1 MQLFI
6 VFEAKQ
12 IAFCLLFPNAEPGHR
27 PFSRTFSVPN
37 TISIFTTICFRTFLF
52 FSEAA
57 KIHLQR
63 LFFYLWHVHCAG
75 VDGKNYG
82 VDESIFNL
90 NRLQFVHLA
99 PDKLY
104 SCSLVPNFD
113 TLHCL
118 VMAKMSGNNVK

>member
-1 MQLFI
+1 M
-6 VFEAKQ
+6 
-12 IAFCLLFPNAEPGHR
+12 
-27 PFSRTFSVPN
+27 
-37 TISIFTTICFRTFLF
+37 
-52 FSEAA
+52 
-57 KIHLQR
+57 
-63 LFFYLWHVHCAG
+63 HCAG

-104 SCSLVPNFD
+104 SYSFVSNFD

-118 VMAKMSGNNVK
+118 VMAKLSGNNVK

>member
-1 MQLFI
+1 M
-6 VFEAKQ
+6 A
-12 IAFCLLFPNAEPGHR
+12 
-27 PFSRTFSVPN
+27 
-37 TISIFTTICFRTFLF
+37 
-52 FSEAA
+52 
-57 KIHLQR
+57 
-63 LFFYLWHVHCAG
+63 CAG
-75 VDGKNYG
+75 VNGKNYG

-118 VMAKMSGNNVK
+118 VMAKLSGNKNVKECFFFTIYCHSKNFFCVGLELSF

>member
-12 IAFCLLFPNAEPGHR
+12 IAFCLLFPNAEPGQRHR

-37 TISIFTTICFRTFLF
+37 TISIFATICFRTFCF
-52 FSEAA
+52 FLKSCENSSSEVVFLPVA
-57 KIHLQR
+57 
-63 LFFYLWHVHCAG
+63 CAG

-118 VMAKMSGNNVK
+118 VTAKLSCNNV

>member
-1 MQLFI
+1 MHF
-6 VFEAKQ
+6 VS
-12 IAFCLLFPNAEPGHR
+12 
-27 PFSRTFSVPN
+27 FSRMQDLARGIVRFPENFQFLTQYLYSQRFAPELFDFSQKF
-37 TISIFTTICFRTFLF
+37 IFR
-52 FSEAA
+52 A
-57 KIHLQR
+57 
-63 LFFYLWHVHCAG
+63 CAG
-75 VDGKNYG
+75 VEGKNYG

-118 VMAKMSGNNVK
+118 VMAKLSGNNVK

>member
-1 MQLFI
+1 MQDLARGIVRFPENFQFLTQYLYSQRFASELFD
-6 VFEAKQ
+6 
-12 IAFCLLFPNAEPGHR
+12 
-27 PFSRTFSVPN
+27 FSQKF
-37 TISIFTTICFRTFLF
+37 IFRACFFTCGLCT
-52 FSEAA
+52 
-57 KIHLQR
+57 
-63 LFFYLWHVHCAG
+63 CAG

-118 VMAKMSGNNVK
+118 VMAKLSGNNVK